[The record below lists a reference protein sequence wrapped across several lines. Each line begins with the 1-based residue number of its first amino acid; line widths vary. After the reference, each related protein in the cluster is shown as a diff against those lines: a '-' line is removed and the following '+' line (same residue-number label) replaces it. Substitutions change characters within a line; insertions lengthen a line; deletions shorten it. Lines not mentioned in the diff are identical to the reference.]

1 MNEKYLVYDGKTY
14 ENFIINKNGIITNL
28 KTGKEL
34 KTYKNPNGYIMIS
47 LSMGARGKVK
57 TIRLHKALAETF
69 IPNPNNLPVVNH
81 IDENKS
87 NYSLDNL
94 EWVSYK
100 DNTKKHWEIAS
111 KDNWF
116 VNNRKI
122 SKEDIL
128 FIRKNKNKIS
138 PTDLAKMFNVS
149 EKTIRNIFNNISYND
164 IS

>member
-1 MNEKYLVYDGKTY
+1 MVKLLKYGGKIY
-14 ENFIINKNGIITNL
+14 KNFIINDYGIITNL
-28 KTGKEL
+28 KTRK
-34 KTYKNPNGYIMIS
+34 KMKPYVNKAGYVVVS
-47 LSMGARGKVK
+47 LAMGSRGKVK
-57 TIRLHKALAETF
+57 IIRIHKALAETF

-81 IDENKS
+81 IDENKT

-116 VNNRKI
+116 VNNRKL
-122 SKEDIL
+122 SKKDIL

-138 PTDLAKMFNVS
+138 NTNLAKKFNVS
-149 EKTIRNIFNNISYND
+149 ETTIRNTLNNISYSD

>member
-1 MNEKYLVYDGKTY
+1 MIKLLKYGGKIY
-14 ENFIINKNGIITNL
+14 KNFIINEYGIITNL
-28 KTGKEL
+28 KTRK
-34 KTYKNPNGYIMIS
+34 KMKPYVNKAGYVVVS
-47 LSMGARGKVK
+47 LAMGSRGKVK
-57 TIRLHKALAETF
+57 NIRLHKALAETF

-81 IDENKS
+81 IDENKL

-116 VNNRKI
+116 VNNRKL

-128 FIRKNKNKIS
+128 FIRKNKNTIS
-138 PTDLAKMFNVS
+138 KNKLAKMLNVS
-149 EKTIRNIFNNISYND
+149 EITIYNIIKNIYYTD
-164 IS
+164 V